1 MDYLKFSIFM
11 KEDFEIS
18 NKKYNTIKFFR
29 SELVLVFIWFWVLE
43 NHYKSKKNQL
53 FKSNVEMLVSQI
65 PKQLGSRP
73 TIFKFIEQAIASK
86 HIIRVVDPSDKRKW
100 NLKPSTQTIQEFEQW
115 ADGFSGF

>member
-1 MDYLKFSIFM
+1 M

-53 FKSNVEMLVSQI
+53 FKSNVEMLVSEI

-100 NLKPSTQTIQEFEQW
+100 NLKPSDQTIQEFEEW
-115 ADGFSGF
+115 SNGFSGF